1 MASPTAD
8 TLRHLK
14 CCQRTIDYN
23 FFGKPSSAAMTG
35 AEIVAV
41 DNACTFAR
49 GMKVPK
55 EAAAEDLAGDLRT
68 MADLVEATVP
78 ENLALVEALTQ
89 AAVPLTGDLSFCCMR
104 IRYAFF
110 HTNAWKEAVAV
121 EEPNAPFAGLMIA
134 LGFPRAA
141 YPPAER
147 QALCAALGQF
157 VAEVVA
163 KDQEAVLWLKTTAD
177 ALDAIDHAQVEAQ
190 VEAQAPRFKGVTAA
204 HVAAGAAALEDSK
217 AASRKA
223 MAPYY
228 AKMLPPAPRNPPRA
242 PPRNPPRAPPRNPP
256 RAPPRITGKESSKDK
271 RRKIPY

>member
-68 MADLVEATVP
+68 MAELVEATVP

-163 KDQEAVLWLKTTAD
+163 KDQEAVLWLNTTAD
-177 ALDAIDHAQVEAQ
+177 
-190 VEAQAPRFKGVTAA
+190 AQAPRFKGVTAA

-228 AKMLPPAPRNPPRA
+228 AKMLPPAPRA
-242 PPRNPPRAPPRNPP
+242 PPRN
-256 RAPPRITGKESSKDK
+256 PPRITGKESSKDK